1 MYSLRTSVQCLSLAL
16 CALLAGAASNAA
28 FAQAGGSMG
37 VSDTTHKMS
46 GMKDGASKDKM
57 GAKDKMDAKD
67 KGMKGSGASKSHEMM
82 DSKEKGGDAMGDG
95 MMMKSDSGKMGDG
108 MGMKGESKGKK
119 SKKPKDSMS
128 KDTTTKKP

>member
-1 MYSLRTSVQCLSLAL
+1 MYSLRTSVQCLALAL

-28 FAQAGGSMG
+28 VAQSGGSMG
-37 VSDTTHKMS
+37 MSDTAHKTS

-67 KGMKGSGASKSHEMM
+67 KGMKGSDAMKSHDMM

-95 MMMKSDSGKMGDG
+95 MMKSDSGKMGDG
-108 MGMKGESKGKK
+108 MGMKGESKSKK
-119 SKKPKDSMS
+119 SKKPKDSMG
-128 KDTTTKKP
+128 KDTTMKKP

>member
-1 MYSLRTSVQCLSLAL
+1 MYSLRTSVQCLALAL
-16 CALLAGAASNAA
+16 CALVAGAASNAA
-28 FAQAGGSMG
+28 LAQAGGSMG
-37 VSDTTHKMS
+37 MGDTTHKMS

-67 KGMKGSGASKSHEMM
+67 KGMKGSDAMKSHEMM

-95 MMMKSDSGKMGDG
+95 MMKSDSGKMGDG

-128 KDTTTKKP
+128 KDTTMKKP